1 MERKKYDSLIL
12 EFDSKELMEMK
23 SFGLI
28 NLCNINKKY
37 DDVFVIKLSE
47 TEIQLIGETELINDM
62 KDKVLNNII

>member
-1 MERKKYDSLIL
+1 MDEKKYDSLIL
-12 EFDSKELMEMK
+12 EFDSKNLMEDK

-37 DDVFVIKLSE
+37 QDVFIIKLSE
-47 TEIQLIGETELINDM
+47 TEIQLIGKTELINDM